1 MPSIYSHK
9 PKFQNLLRPLMHGLA
24 RAGVT
29 PNSITLA
36 AIIGSLAVGVSVMQA
51 RERQWLLLLLPV
63 WLFVRM
69 ALNALDGMM
78 ARELNQASALGAV
91 LNELGDALSDLG
103 LYLPLAMLA
112 EQMLWPVVLFNFGAA
127 LTEFCG
133 VLSRALGASRRYDG
147 PLGKSDRAFL
157 VGALAL
163 LTFCFPSLWHWWPA
177 VFWIATTLTGLT
189 CLNRLRHAL
198 REVR

>member
-1 MPSIYSHK
+1 MPSIYDLK
-9 PKFQNLLRPLMHGLA
+9 PKFQNLLRPLMSGLA
-24 RAGVT
+24 QAGVT
-29 PNSITLA
+29 PNLITLA
-36 AIIGSLAVGVSVMQA
+36 AIIGSLAVGAGVTQA
-51 RERQWLLLLLPV
+51 RERQGFLLLLPT
-63 WLFVRM
+63 WLFIRM

-78 ARELNQASALGAV
+78 ARELKQASVLGAV
-91 LNELGDALSDLG
+91 LNELGDVLSDVG
-103 LYLPLAMLA
+103 LYLPLAVLT
-112 EQMLWPVVLFNFGAA
+112 EQSLWPVLLFNLGAA

-133 VLSRALGASRRYDG
+133 VLSQALGASRRYDG

-163 LTFCFPSLWHWWPA
+163 LTYCLPALWDWWPV
-177 VFWIATTLTGLT
+177 VFWVATTLTGLT